1 MGAGNTDAFSPHI
14 PSTTYHP
21 PTSSARHHKKE
32 KRAACAPRNPPSAP
46 ICVILD
52 ELTGGSA
59 AKGTGAVSRMPTKV
73 FANHVVEVGRIELP
87 DEVRHAARRCLI
99 DWFATTIP
107 GGVRPPAT
115 FLCQALADELDRGRA
130 VLVPAGRRALARA
143 AALINGAASH
153 TVEFDDI
160 FRDAIYHPGSP
171 VISAALAMAQDRQLN
186 GDRLLRAIVAGYEV
200 STRIGAA
207 VTPAHYEYWHTTGT
221 VGAFGA
227 AAAGCSILDL
237 DSDETEHAL
246 ANAATMAA
254 GLQQAFRSDA
264 MGKPLHAGRAA
275 ETGVLVALAASRGVT
290 GASGMLDGPRGFGNA
305 MSRDV
310 DWDLAVSDLGQHF
323 NITRMTQKNH
333 GCCGHSFAA
342 LDAIIALRDAHRLLP
357 EDVSRIRIG
366 TYGKALEVTGNPTP
380 ASGYEARFSL
390 PYCAGVALI
399 DGRVRMS
406 AFDDQHLEDPD
417 IREVIKRVELHV
429 DPESDLGF
437 PKQRAAVVE
446 IHTRDGRLLRHR
458 APTRKGDPDSPL
470 SDAELVD
477 KYRELVAPVIG
488 KAAAES
494 LLDILWRIDVMDDVS
509 ALPISARGLH
519 AVAASD

>member
-1 MGAGNTDAFSPHI
+1 MPIKAFAG
-14 PSTTYHP
+14 
-21 PTSSARHHKKE
+21 
-32 KRAACAPRNPPSAP
+32 
-46 ICVILD
+46 
-52 ELTGGSA
+52 
-59 AKGTGAVSRMPTKV
+59 
-73 FANHVVEVGRIELP
+73 HVVDLGRIKIS
-87 DEVRHAARRCLI
+87 DEVRHATRRCLI
-99 DWFATTIP
+99 DWFATTVP

-115 FLCQALADELDRGRA
+115 FLCEALADELDRGNA
-130 VLVPAGRRALARA
+130 ALVPSGRRALGRA

-160 FRDAIYHPGSP
+160 YRDAIYHPGAP
-171 VISAALAMAQDRQLN
+171 VISAALALAQDRQVN
-186 GDRLLRAIVAGYEV
+186 GDRLLRAIIAGYEV

-227 AAAGCSILDL
+227 AAAACLILGL
-237 DSDETEHAL
+237 DRDEVEHAL

-264 MGKPLHAGRAA
+264 MSKPLHAGRAA
-275 ETGVLVALAASRGVT
+275 ETGVLVALAAARGVT
-290 GASGMLDGPRGFGNA
+290 GATGMLDGPRGFGNA
-305 MSRDV
+305 MSRDAN
-310 DWDLAVSDLGQHF
+310 WDSAIADLGQHF

-342 LDAIIALRDAHRLLP
+342 LDAIIALRESHRLVP

-366 TYGKALEVTGNPTP
+366 TYSKALEVTGNDKPV
-380 ASGYEARFSL
+380 SGYEAKFSL
-390 PYCAGVALI
+390 PYCASVALI
-399 DGRVRMS
+399 DGRVRLN
-406 AFDDQHLEDPD
+406 AFDDQHLEDRE
-417 IREVIKRVELHV
+417 IRELIKRIELYV
-429 DPESDLGF
+429 DPQCDKGF

-446 IHTRDGRLLRHR
+446 MHTRDGRVLRFR

-488 KAAAES
+488 EASAEG
-494 LLDILWRIDVMDDVS
+494 LLDVLWRIDVIDDVS
-509 ALPISARGLH
+509 ALLVSLSGLH
-519 AVAASD
+519 AVGASN

>member
-1 MGAGNTDAFSPHI
+1 MPIRAFAG
-14 PSTTYHP
+14 
-21 PTSSARHHKKE
+21 
-32 KRAACAPRNPPSAP
+32 
-46 ICVILD
+46 
-52 ELTGGSA
+52 
-59 AKGTGAVSRMPTKV
+59 
-73 FANHVVEVGRIELP
+73 HVVDLGRIKIS
-87 DEVRHAARRCLI
+87 DEVRHATRRCLI
-99 DWFATTIP
+99 DWFATTVP

-115 FLCQALADELDRGRA
+115 LLCEALADELDRGKA
-130 VLVPAGRRALARA
+130 ALVPGGRRALARA

-160 FRDAIYHPGSP
+160 FRDAIYHPGAP
-171 VISAALAMAQDRQLN
+171 VISAALALAQDRQAS

-200 STRIGAA
+200 STRIGIA

-227 AAAGCSILDL
+227 AAAACSILGL
-237 DSDETEHAL
+237 DRGQSEDAL

-275 ETGVLVALAASRGVT
+275 ETGVLVALAAARGVT
-290 GASGMLDGPRGFGNA
+290 GAKGMLDGPRGFGNA

-310 DWDLAVSDLGQHF
+310 DWKAALSDLGRQF

-342 LDAIIALRDAHRLLP
+342 LDAIIALRDTHRLVP
-357 EDVSRIRIG
+357 EDVSWIRIG
-366 TYGKALEVTGNPTP
+366 TYAKALEVTGNATP
-380 ASGYEARFSL
+380 ASGYEAKFSL
-390 PYCAGVALI
+390 PYCASVALI
-399 DGRVRMS
+399 DGRVRLN
-406 AFDDQHLEDPD
+406 AFDDQHLEDPEV
-417 IREVIKRVELHV
+417 REIIKRVELYV
-429 DPESDLGF
+429 DAQCDKGF

-446 IHTRDGRLLRHR
+446 MHTRDGRVLRYR

-477 KYRELVAPVIG
+477 KYRELVDPVIG
-488 KAAAES
+488 KAPAEN
-494 LLDILWRIDVMDDVS
+494 LLDLLWRVDVVDDVS
-509 ALPISARGLH
+509 TLPISMPGLH
-519 AVAASD
+519 AVGASD

>member
-1 MGAGNTDAFSPHI
+1 MAGFCLPEERRFVINEWWLAAREASSDSDIQYPDPGTGD
-14 PSTTYHP
+14 
-21 PTSSARHHKKE
+21 PTSPA
-32 KRAACAPRNPPSAP
+32 
-46 ICVILD
+46 ICVILAGSD
-52 ELTGGSA
+52 VNPAAIRTGVA
-59 AKGTGAVSRMPTKV
+59 PFMPTKA
-73 FANHVVEVGRIELP
+73 FANHVVDVGRMAIP
-87 DEVRHAARRCLI
+87 DDVRHSTRRCLI
-99 DWFATTIP
+99 DWFATTVP

-115 FLCQALADELDRGRA
+115 FLCEALGDELDRGKA
-130 VLVPAGRRALARA
+130 VLVPSGRRALARA

-171 VISAALAMAQDRQLN
+171 VISAALALAQDQQLN
-186 GDRLLRAIVAGYEV
+186 GDRLLRAIIAGYEV

-227 AAAGCSILDL
+227 AAAACSLLGLDA
-237 DSDETEHAL
+237 DEVEHAL

-264 MGKPLHAGRAA
+264 MGKPLHAARAA
-275 ETGVLVALAASRGVT
+275 ETGVLVALAAARGVT

-305 MSRDV
+305 MSRDA
-310 DWDLAVSDLGQHF
+310 DWDAAVSDLGKRF

-342 LDAIIALRDAHRLLP
+342 LDAIIALRDAHRLVP
-357 EDVSRIRIG
+357 EDVSWIRIG
-366 TYGKALEVTGNPTP
+366 TYSKALEVTGNATP
-380 ASGYEARFSL
+380 VSGYEAKFSL
-390 PYCAGVALI
+390 PYCASVALI

-406 AFDDQHLEDPD
+406 AFDDRHLEDPE
-417 IREVIKRVELHV
+417 IREMIKRIELYV
-429 DPESDLGF
+429 DPQSDRGF

-446 IHTRDGRLLRHR
+446 MHTRDGRVLRFR

-477 KYRELVAPVIG
+477 KYRELVAPIIG
-488 KAAAES
+488 EAAAEG
-494 LLDILWRIDVMDDVS
+494 LLDILWRIDVVDDVS
-509 ALPISARGLH
+509 ALRVSAPGLH